1 MIIDCNYKD
10 KNKGFSFKN
19 ETLQNLFFELDK
31 LPNRPS
37 SLCNFNKF
45 QFECNAT
52 DILQKLV
59 DFCNNN
65 IFSNFNLELK
75 MVE

>member
-1 MIIDCNYKD
+1 MIINSNYRD
-10 KNKGFSFKN
+10 KNKDFSFKN
-19 ETLQNLFFELDK
+19 ETVQKLFVELDK
-31 LPNRPS
+31 LPNRS
-37 SLCNFNKF
+37 GSLSNFIKF
-45 QFECNAT
+45 QFECEAT

-65 IFSNFNLELK
+65 VLSNFNLELK

>member
-10 KNKGFSFKN
+10 KNKDFFFKDD
-19 ETLQNLFFELDK
+19 TLNLFFELDK
-31 LPNRPS
+31 LSNRHT
-37 SLCNFNKF
+37 SLSNFNKF
-45 QFECNAT
+45 QFECKAT

-59 DFCNNN
+59 DFCNNKV
-65 IFSNFNLELK
+65 FSNFNLELK